1 MTKSDQGVEK
11 SANRYKAVPRTLSF
25 ITHGDE
31 VLLLRGAPTKRIWPN
46 QYNGVGG
53 HVEADED
60 VYTSAVREM
69 REETG
74 LDVADVRLRGILNI
88 DAGQETGIIVFV
100 FTAQARGRD
109 VYPSPEGA
117 LEWVKQDHIAE
128 LNLVEDLPVL
138 LPRVLAMRPD
148 GSPFFARYHYD
159 EHERLVITFEIHQD
173 DLLADWELAGEGE
186 SVKPI
191 I

>member
-1 MTKSDQGVEK
+1 MTQSDQGVEK

-60 VYTSAVREM
+60 IYTSAVREM

-109 VYPSPEGA
+109 VRPSPEGA
-117 LEWVKQDHIAE
+117 LEWVKQDRIAE

-138 LPRVLAMRPD
+138 LPRVLAMRSDEMRPD
-148 GSPFFARYHYD
+148 DLPFFARYHYD
-159 EHERLVITFEIHQD
+159 EHYRLVITF
-173 DLLADWELAGEGE
+173 AG
-186 SVKPI
+186 S
-191 I
+191 